1 MEFIM
6 KKIMN
11 KITDAKYNMLAAG
24 TVAIIFAAEEA
35 KAQPSTDQGV
45 GDVASTVEGQLTNIA
60 SLVVAGAFLIGI
72 AFVAMG
78 LMRLKAAV
86 DSQGQQVK
94 YSEGMWRLG
103 LGAAL
108 VALPAVTGTGIGTL
122 FGSDGGG
129 QKSDLTGLFAE

>member
-1 MEFIM
+1 M
-6 KKIMN
+6 KVFEKIN
-11 KITDAKYNMLAAG
+11 DAKYNALAAV
-24 TVAIIFAAEEA
+24 TVAIMLAPKDAM
-35 KAQPSTDQGV
+35 AQSLNGSE
-45 GDVASTVEGQLTNIA
+45 GAGEVASRVESNLKNIA
-60 SLVVAGAFLIGI
+60 SLVVAGAFLVGI

-108 VALPAVTGTGIGTL
+108 VALPAVTGTGVGTL
-122 FGSDGGG
+122 FGDSGGG
-129 QKSDLTGLFAE
+129 EKSNLTGLFD

>member
-1 MEFIM
+1 M
-6 KKIMN
+6 KRLFN
-11 KITDAKYNMLAAG
+11 KMSDAKYSMLAAG
-24 TVAIIFAAEEA
+24 TVAIMFAAEEA
-35 KAQPSTDQGV
+35 QAQVNNEEGIGGV
-45 GDVASTVEGQLTNIA
+45 AAQVEGNIQNIA
-60 SLVVAGAFLIGI
+60 SLVVAGAFLVGI

-122 FGSDGGG
+122 FGADGGG